1 MNPKINLVIWEEDF
15 TSFYCLNLF
24 LPMVTPTGYSLFTVS
39 SKLYN
44 VCHLQATTAQS
55 RQTVIETCEEGIKLL
70 HFLLILKTS

>member
-1 MNPKINLVIWEEDF
+1 
-15 TSFYCLNLF
+15 
-24 LPMVTPTGYSLFTVS
+24 MVTPTGYSLFTVS
-39 SKLYN
+39 SKLYK